1 MERDFK
7 DMLSAFSDEEVEYLL
22 VGAHAMAVHGCPRAT
37 QDIDFWVR
45 PSPQNAKRVFRALA
59 VFGAPLES
67 VAAQD
72 FENPGTIFQIGLP
85 PLRIDIITSIDGVEF
100 DEAWQNRLEIVLDG
114 LAAMVI
120 GREELLKNKKS
131 TGSAVNDSI
140 LKAFMSI
147 WLSQTFSTFTVA
159 SC

>member
-1 MERDFK
+1 
-7 DMLSAFSDEEVEYLL
+7 
-22 VGAHAMAVHGCPRAT
+22 
-37 QDIDFWVR
+37 
-45 PSPQNAKRVFRALA
+45 LA

-100 DEAWQNRLEIVLDG
+100 DEAWQNRLETVLDG
-114 LAAMVI
+114 LAAMEV
-120 GREELLKNKKS
+120 GREELLKNNKS

-140 LKAFMSI
+140 LKAFMSM
-147 WLSQTFSTFTVA
+147 TVVA
-159 SC
+159 DVHHIHGSELLDRACLLPPAAWP